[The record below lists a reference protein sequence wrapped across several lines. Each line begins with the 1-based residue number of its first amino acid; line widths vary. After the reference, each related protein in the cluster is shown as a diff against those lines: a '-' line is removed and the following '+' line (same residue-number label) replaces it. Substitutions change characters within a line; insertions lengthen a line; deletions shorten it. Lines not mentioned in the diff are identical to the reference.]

1 MEQGQPVRQSNAIA
15 DIGDLSLLV
24 EKCGDCRIDRSA
36 NFPFSAKVS
45 AHRFFSSSD
54 VASRSVSPRNPGKRR
69 CSHYRFCGSPA
80 HNSRAARYRC
90 RSRRSSGEE
99 RGRMHQSICQVGLPI
114 LRFTQDLLQRGKI
127 GLWSNGAR
135 GQTWFSISTLVRIH
149 WAPVHV
155 SGRGEA
161 THRSKRNECLC
172 LQFGQ
177 CTAFYPGDLA
187 INFPIFCSIFSATL
201 IATSFLT
208 REPPNES
215 GHETFNAKSGKTWQ
229 PRATTLVQNNFCNS
243 AFACRGWLRRSG

>member
-1 MEQGQPVRQSNAIA
+1 
-15 DIGDLSLLV
+15 
-24 EKCGDCRIDRSA
+24 
-36 NFPFSAKVS
+36 
-45 AHRFFSSSD
+45 
-54 VASRSVSPRNPGKRR
+54 
-69 CSHYRFCGSPA
+69 
-80 HNSRAARYRC
+80 
-90 RSRRSSGEE
+90 
-99 RGRMHQSICQVGLPI
+99 MHQSICQVGLPI

-127 GLWSNGAR
+127 GLWFNGAR

-215 GHETFNAKSGKTWQ
+215 GHETFNAKSGKTWH